1 MLCNK
6 LNGIGLRKFTTKSEE
21 VLSFRSR
28 LFRDSWGTGGGD
40 HVFEFCWQLAEHT
53 HLPCPVVGS
62 LRSAVF
68 GIYSCLSKT
77 MHHTEKYK

>member
-1 MLCNK
+1 M
-6 LNGIGLRKFTTKSEE
+6 GP
-21 VLSFRSR
+21 
-28 LFRDSWGTGGGD
+28 GGRGVD
-40 HVFEFCWQLAEHT
+40 HAFEFCWQLAELT

-77 MHHTEKYK
+77 AHLTEIYK